1 MKIVRCERV
10 RTRPPRMRIHPDD
23 GDPVDVSDEVFARFA
38 LTAGEEISPGRW
50 AQIIREQQTG
60 EAKRLAINYL
70 SYRPRSS
77 LEVVRQL
84 VRKKLPEKI
93 AEETVARLRDLQ
105 LIDDREFARMFVRDR
120 LRRGGHGPGL
130 LRQLLLN
137 KGIPRVLADQI
148 VRELAPTDELLAAAT
163 ALVRTRMRRSTG
175 TKEEPVKRRKRLFD
189 LLLRRGFSG
198 DIARTTLHQ
207 LKV

>member
-10 RTRPPRMRIHPDD
+10 RSRPPRMRLHLEEA
-23 GDPVDVSDEVFARFA
+23 DPFDVSDEVFARFA
-38 LTAGEEISPGRW
+38 LSAGDEIPESRW
-50 AQIIREQQTG
+50 SLIVRDQQTG

-77 LEVVRQL
+77 HEVVRQL
-84 VRKKLPEKI
+84 LRKRLPENI
-93 AEETVARLRDLQ
+93 AEETVARLRDLKM
-105 LIDDREFARMFVRDR
+105 IDDREFARMFVRDR
-120 LRRGGHGPGL
+120 LRRGGHGPGF
-130 LRQLLLN
+130 LRQLLLT
-137 KGIPRVLADQI
+137 KGIPRALADR
-148 VRELAPTDELLAAAT
+148 VVLELAPAEELQEAAT
-163 ALVRTRMRRSTG
+163 ALVRTRLRRSSG
-175 TKEEPVKRRKRLFD
+175 KKEDPTRRRKRLFD